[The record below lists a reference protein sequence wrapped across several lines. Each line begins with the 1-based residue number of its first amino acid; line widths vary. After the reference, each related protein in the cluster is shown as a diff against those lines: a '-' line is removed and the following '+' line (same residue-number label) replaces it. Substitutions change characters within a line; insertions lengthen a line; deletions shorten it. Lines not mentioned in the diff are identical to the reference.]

1 MKTSST
7 AALQPFSHTPV
18 PICLC
23 KACQLNMGTPN
34 RGVESLWIQGLHR
47 CEPNTSFLKR
57 LLLHDGVG
65 MISWCLTLFDS
76 KALAQ
81 FGSGVNVP
89 GECTK
94 Q

>member
-1 MKTSST
+1 MESG
-7 AALQPFSHTPV
+7 A
-18 PICLC
+18 
-23 KACQLNMGTPN
+23 
-34 RGVESLWIQGLHR
+34 VESLWIQGLSVSFKRLCQQPWSIHR

-89 GECTK
+89 GGCTK